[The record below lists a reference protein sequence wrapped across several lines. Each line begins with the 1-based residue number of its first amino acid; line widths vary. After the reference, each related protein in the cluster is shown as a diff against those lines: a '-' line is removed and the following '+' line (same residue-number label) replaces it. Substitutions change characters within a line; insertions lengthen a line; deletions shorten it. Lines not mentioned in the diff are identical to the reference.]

1 MNVVKIAE
9 TEVRIHAN
17 ITMNDTNKLM
27 ILKNMNPKWRKY
39 DMTIIEVLE
48 MIFVIVAFTVF
59 GFMLYFKYKGN
70 ALGMVSEL
78 IALAETTNLTGPEKM
93 TQVVAELYSKVP
105 VFMRKILTEKRIQ
118 TISQWIFTWMRKYAE
133 EYKKAL
139 DKKDYVQKEEMDK
152 ISNMARSELIVE
164 LLGCTVT
171 ALKERAA
178 AYGVELDGTENKK
191 DLIKKVVVAI
201 MEQA

>member
-191 DLIKKVVVAI
+191 DLLKKVVVAI